1 MPVQKKKISIE
12 VPMISQ
18 GMVIGGKQQELQHA
32 LQPRN
37 S

>member
-18 GMVIGGKQQELQHA
+18 GMVIGGNSRSCSTRL
-32 LQPRN
+32 PRN

>member
-1 MPVQKKKISIE
+1 MPIQKNSTSME

-18 GMVIGGKQQELQHA
+18 GMVIGGNSSSCSSDL
-32 LQPRN
+32 PRN